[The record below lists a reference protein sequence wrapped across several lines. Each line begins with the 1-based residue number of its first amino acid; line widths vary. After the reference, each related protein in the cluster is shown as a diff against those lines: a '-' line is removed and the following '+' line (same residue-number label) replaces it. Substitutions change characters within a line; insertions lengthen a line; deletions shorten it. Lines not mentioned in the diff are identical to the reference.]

1 MIWRKSRSIYDKT
14 HKHYRLFMAVWH
26 KSIDFFPTC
35 PVTCPGAS
43 SERVKICPK
52 ESHCSG
58 PDGVANLVTCWMM
71 PRPTSSSFQRLYWH
85 TALKMV
91 IGEHANPGMP
101 RWALIPIYRG
111 GILSRKQSGCNRLDI
126 LATSDLRLKHSGRRR
141 FNGWK
146 NLAYRSQK
154 PSTNSFV
161 GLTVI
166 APLT

>member
-1 MIWRKSRSIYDKT
+1 MIWQKSRSIYDKT
-14 HKHYRLFMAVWH
+14 HKHYRLFMAVWY

-71 PRPTSSSFQRLYWH
+71 PHCRWLTSSSFQRLYWH
-85 TALKMV
+85 TALKMR

-111 GILSRKQSGCNRLDI
+111 DILSRKQSGCNRLDI
-126 LATSDLRLKHSGRRR
+126 FGYFRPKAKSGLAGDGSMAGKIWPTDGRSGQ
-141 FNGWK
+141 
-146 NLAYRSQK
+146 L
-154 PSTNSFV
+154 
-161 GLTVI
+161 I
-166 APLT
+166 ALLD